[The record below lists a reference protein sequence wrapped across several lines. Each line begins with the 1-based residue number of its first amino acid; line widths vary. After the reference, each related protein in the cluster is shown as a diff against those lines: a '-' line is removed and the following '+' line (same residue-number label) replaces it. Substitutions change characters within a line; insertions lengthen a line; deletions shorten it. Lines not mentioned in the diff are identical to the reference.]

1 MHDIKFIRENPQ
13 EFDRIMQRRG
23 IGNPSVQLLKI
34 DEKRRKLQKDLQAL
48 QAQRNELSKQI
59 GKLKSSGGNAEELIA
74 KVASMKRIIPELES
88 EEQGIADQINAIL
101 LSMPNLLDNA
111 VPDGTSEDDNVL
123 LRQVG
128 DLPKFE
134 FTPRDHVAL
143 GVLTNSLDFEVA
155 AEISGARFVVLS
167 GQIAKLERAL
177 ASFML
182 DIHTLE
188 FGYTEYLP
196 PALVNSKTM
205 TGTGQLPKFEGDLFK
220 TTDGRWLIPTA
231 EVPLTNMV
239 ANQILDADRLPL
251 RMTAYTP
258 CFRSEAGSA
267 GRDTR
272 GMIRQHQFSKV
283 ELVSVTSPNDSS
295 LELDRMTSI
304 AETVLKRLKL
314 AYRVVKLCSGDT
326 GFSSRQTNDI
336 EVWLPGQ
343 AEGEGRFR
351 EISSCS
357 TCGSFQARRMN
368 SRFRKAGQKET
379 EFVHTLN
386 GSALAIGRCIVAIME
401 NGQKKDGSILLPEA
415 LHNYMGTDK
424 IDVTI

>member
-1 MHDIKFIRENPQ
+1 MHDIKFIRDNPK

-59 GKLKSSGGNAEELIA
+59 GKLKSSGGNADELIA
-74 KVASMKRIIPELES
+74 EVASMKRIIPELES

-143 GVLTNSLDFEVA
+143 GVLTNGLDFETA
-155 AEISGARFVVLS
+155 AEISGARFVILS

-196 PALVNSKTM
+196 PALVNSNTM
-205 TGTGQLPKFEGDLFK
+205 TGTGQLPKFEDDLFK

-239 ANQILDADRLPL
+239 ANQILDADRLPI

-283 ELVSVTSPNDSS
+283 ELVSVTGPNESS

-401 NGQKKDGSILLPEA
+401 NGQQRDGSILLPEA
-415 LHNYMGTDK
+415 LHCYMGTDK
-424 IDVTI
+424 IRLTT

>member
-1 MHDIKFIRENPQ
+1 MHDIKIIRENPA

-23 IGNPSVQLLKI
+23 IETPSFQILEL
-34 DEKRRKLQKDLQAL
+34 DTKRRKLQTELQAL
-48 QAQRNELSKQI
+48 RARRNDSSKQVGI
-59 GKLKSSGGNAEELIA
+59 LKTSGENADELIA
-74 KVASMKRIIPELES
+74 EVASLKQQIPLLER
-88 EEQGIADQINAIL
+88 EEHGLADEINTML
-101 LSMPNLLDNA
+101 FSMPNLLDSS
-111 VPDGTSEDDNVL
+111 VPNGSSEEDNVL

-128 DLPKFE
+128 DIPEFE

-143 GVLTNSLDFEVA
+143 GEVNKGLDFEAA

-182 DIHTLE
+182 DIHTSE

-196 PALVNSKTM
+196 PALVNSRTM
-205 TGTGQLPKFEGDLFK
+205 TGTGQLPKFEDDLFK

-283 ELVSVTSPNDSS
+283 ELVSITDPNESDTE
-295 LELDRMTSI
+295 LERMTSV
-304 AETVLKRLKL
+304 AETVLNRLKL

-343 AEGEGRFR
+343 DEGVGRFR

-357 TCGSFQARRMN
+357 TCGPFQARRMN
-368 SRFRKAGQKET
+368 ARFRRTGKKET

-386 GSALAIGRCIVAIME
+386 GSALAVGRCMVAIME
-401 NGQKKDGSILLPEA
+401 NGQQKDGRINLPEA
-415 LHNYMGTDK
+415 LHSYMGSDQ
-424 IDVTI
+424 IG

>member
-1 MHDIKFIRENPQ
+1 MHDIKFIRENAA

-23 IGNPSVQLLKI
+23 LESPSVQILSL
-34 DEKRRKLQKDLQAL
+34 DEKRRKLQTELQAL
-48 QAQRNELSKQI
+48 QARRNESSKQI
-59 GKLKSSGGNAEELIA
+59 GVLKSSGGTADELIA
-74 KVASMKRIIPELES
+74 EVASIKQKIPELES
-88 EEQGIADQINAIL
+88 EEHKLAGQINASL
-101 LSMPNLLDNA
+101 FSMPNLLDDN
-111 VPDGTSEDDNVL
+111 VPDGASEEDNVL

-128 DLPKFE
+128 DIPKFE

-143 GVLTNSLDFEVA
+143 GEITKGLDFEAA

-167 GQIAKLERAL
+167 GQMAKLERAL

-182 DIHTLE
+182 DIHTSE

-205 TGTGQLPKFEGDLFK
+205 TGTGQLPKFEDDLFK

-239 ANQILDADRLPL
+239 ANQILDVDRLPL

-283 ELVSVTSPNDSS
+283 ELVSITDPNESDA
-295 LELDRMTSI
+295 ELDRMTSV
-304 AETVLKRLKL
+304 AETVLNRLKL

-326 GFSSRQTNDI
+326 GFSARQTNDI

-343 AEGEGRFR
+343 DEGEGRFR

-357 TCGSFQARRMN
+357 TCGPFQARRMN
-368 SRFRKAGQKET
+368 ARFRRAGQKET

-386 GSALAIGRCIVAIME
+386 GSALAVGRCMVAIME
-401 NGQKKDGSILLPEA
+401 NGQQKDGSILLPEA
-415 LHNYMGTDK
+415 LHSYMGTDK
-424 IDVTI
+424 IG

>member
-1 MHDIKFIRENPQ
+1 MHDIKFIRENPK

-74 KVASMKRIIPELES
+74 EVASMKRIIPELES

-101 LSMPNLLDNA
+101 LSMPNLLDNV
-111 VPDGTSEDDNVL
+111 VPDGTSEDDNLL

-143 GVLTNSLDFEVA
+143 GVLTNGLDFETA
-155 AEISGARFVVLS
+155 AEISGARFVILS

-196 PALVNSKTM
+196 PALVNSNTM
-205 TGTGQLPKFEGDLFK
+205 TGTGQLPKFEDDLFK

-239 ANQILDADRLPL
+239 ANQILDADRLPI

-283 ELVSVTSPNDSS
+283 ELVSVTGPNESS

-343 AEGEGRFR
+343 DEGKGRFR

-401 NGQKKDGSILLPEA
+401 NGQQKDGSILLPEV
-415 LHNYMGTDK
+415 LHSYMGTDK
-424 IDVTI
+424 IGLTT

>member
-1 MHDIKFIRENPQ
+1 MHDIKFIRENPK

-59 GKLKSSGGNAEELIA
+59 GKLKSSGGNADELIA
-74 KVASMKRIIPELES
+74 EVASMKRIIPELES

-101 LSMPNLLDNA
+101 LSMPNLLDNI

-143 GVLTNSLDFEVA
+143 GVLTNGLDFESA
-155 AEISGARFVVLS
+155 AEISGARFVILS

-196 PALVNSKTM
+196 PALVNSNTM
-205 TGTGQLPKFEGDLFK
+205 TGTGQLPKFEDDLFK

-239 ANQILDADRLPL
+239 ANQILDADRLPI

-283 ELVSVTSPNDSS
+283 ELVSVTGPNESS

-401 NGQKKDGSILLPEA
+401 NGQQRDGSILLPEA
-415 LHNYMGTDK
+415 LHCYMGTDK
-424 IDVTI
+424 IRLTT

>member
-1 MHDIKFIRENPQ
+1 MHDIKFIRENAA

-23 IGNPSVQLLKI
+23 LESPSVQILNL
-34 DEKRRKLQKDLQAL
+34 DEKRRKLQTELQAL
-48 QAQRNELSKQI
+48 QARRNESSKQI
-59 GKLKSSGGNAEELIA
+59 GVLKSSGGTADELIA
-74 KVASMKRIIPELES
+74 EVASIKQKIPELES
-88 EEQGIADQINAIL
+88 EEHKLAGQINAIL
-101 LSMPNLLDNA
+101 FSMPNLLDDN
-111 VPDGTSEDDNVL
+111 VPDGASEEENVL
-123 LRQVG
+123 LQQVG
-128 DLPKFE
+128 DIPKFE
-134 FTPRDHVAL
+134 FKPRDHVAL
-143 GVLTNSLDFEVA
+143 GEVTKGLDFEAA

-167 GQIAKLERAL
+167 GQMAKLERAL

-182 DIHTLE
+182 DIHTSE

-205 TGTGQLPKFEGDLFK
+205 TGTGQLPKFEDDLFK

-283 ELVSVTSPNDSS
+283 ELVSITDPNESDA
-295 LELDRMTSI
+295 ELDRMTSV
-304 AETVLKRLKL
+304 AETVLNRLKL

-326 GFSSRQTNDI
+326 GFSARQTNDI

-343 AEGEGRFR
+343 DEGEGRFR

-357 TCGSFQARRMN
+357 TCGPFQARRMN
-368 SRFRKAGQKET
+368 ARFRRAGQKET

-386 GSALAIGRCIVAIME
+386 GSALAVGRCMVAIME
-401 NGQKKDGSILLPEA
+401 NGQQKDGSILLPEA
-415 LHNYMGTDK
+415 LHSYMGTDK
-424 IDVTI
+424 IG

>member
-1 MHDIKFIRENPQ
+1 MHDIKFIRENAA

-23 IGNPSVQLLKI
+23 LESPSVQILRL
-34 DEKRRKLQKDLQAL
+34 DEKRRKLQTELQAL
-48 QAQRNELSKQI
+48 QARRNDSSKQI
-59 GKLKSSGGNAEELIA
+59 GVLKSSGGNADELIA
-74 KVASMKRIIPELES
+74 EVASIKQKIPELES
-88 EEQGIADQINAIL
+88 EEHDLAGQINAIL
-101 LSMPNLLDNA
+101 FSMPNLFDDK
-111 VPDGTSEDDNVL
+111 VPDGASEEDNVL

-128 DLPKFE
+128 DIPKFE

-143 GVLTNSLDFEVA
+143 GGVTKGLDFEAA

-167 GQIAKLERAL
+167 GQMAKLERAL

-182 DIHTLE
+182 DIHTSE

-205 TGTGQLPKFEGDLFK
+205 TGTGQLPKFEDDLFK

-239 ANQILDADRLPL
+239 ANQILDADRLPS

-283 ELVSVTSPNDSS
+283 ELVSITDPNKSDA
-295 LELDRMTSI
+295 ELDRMTSV
-304 AETVLKRLKL
+304 AETVLNRLKL

-326 GFSSRQTNDI
+326 GFSARQTNDI

-343 AEGEGRFR
+343 DEGEGRFR

-357 TCGSFQARRMN
+357 TCGPFQARRMN
-368 SRFRKAGQKET
+368 ARFRRAGQKET

-386 GSALAIGRCIVAIME
+386 GSALAVGRCMVAIME
-401 NGQKKDGSILLPEA
+401 NGQQKDGSILLPEA
-415 LHNYMGTDK
+415 LHSYMGTDK
-424 IDVTI
+424 IG

>member
-1 MHDIKFIRENPQ
+1 MHDIKFIRENPK

-59 GKLKSSGGNAEELIA
+59 GKLKSSGGNADELIA
-74 KVASMKRIIPELES
+74 EVASMKRIIPELES

-101 LSMPNLLDNA
+101 LSMPNLLDNI

-143 GVLTNSLDFEVA
+143 GVLTNGLDFESA
-155 AEISGARFVVLS
+155 AEISGARFVILS

-196 PALVNSKTM
+196 PALVNSNTM
-205 TGTGQLPKFEGDLFK
+205 TGTGQLPKFEDDLFK

-239 ANQILDADRLPL
+239 ANQILDADRLPI

-283 ELVSVTSPNDSS
+283 ELVSVTGPNESS

-343 AEGEGRFR
+343 DEGEGRFR

-386 GSALAIGRCIVAIME
+386 GSALAIGRSIVAIME
-401 NGQKKDGSILLPEA
+401 NGQQKDGSILLPEA
-415 LHNYMGTDK
+415 LHSYMGTDK
-424 IDVTI
+424 IGLTT

>member
-1 MHDIKFIRENPQ
+1 MHDIKFIRENPK

-74 KVASMKRIIPELES
+74 EVASMKRIIPELES

-143 GVLTNSLDFEVA
+143 GVLTNGLDFESA
-155 AEISGARFVVLS
+155 AEISGARFVILS

-196 PALVNSKTM
+196 PALVNSNTM
-205 TGTGQLPKFEGDLFK
+205 TGTGQLPKFEDDLFK

-239 ANQILDADRLPL
+239 ANQILDADRLPI

-283 ELVSVTSPNDSS
+283 ELVSVTGPNESS

-343 AEGEGRFR
+343 DEGEGRFR

-401 NGQKKDGSILLPEA
+401 NGQQKDGSILLPKA
-415 LHNYMGTDK
+415 LHSYMGTDK
-424 IDVTI
+424 IGLIT

>member
-1 MHDIKFIRENPQ
+1 MHDIKFIRENAT
-13 EFDRIMQRRG
+13 EFDRIMQRKG
-23 IGNPSVQLLKI
+23 LESPSVQILGL
-34 DEKRRKLQKDLQAL
+34 DEKRRKLQTELQAL
-48 QAQRNELSKQI
+48 QARRNESSKQI
-59 GKLKSSGGNAEELIA
+59 GVLKSSGGDADELIA
-74 KVASMKRIIPELES
+74 EVAFIKKKIPELES
-88 EEQGIADQINAIL
+88 EEHKLAGQINAL
-101 LSMPNLLDNA
+101 LFSMPNLLDDN
-111 VPDGTSEDDNVL
+111 VPDGASEEDNVL

-128 DLPKFE
+128 DIPKFE
-134 FTPRDHVAL
+134 FKPRDHVAL
-143 GVLTNSLDFEVA
+143 GEVTKGLDFEAA

-167 GQIAKLERAL
+167 GQMAKLERAL

-182 DIHTLE
+182 DIHTSE

-205 TGTGQLPKFEGDLFK
+205 TGTGQLPKFEDDLFK

-239 ANQILDADRLPL
+239 ANQILDVDRLPL

-283 ELVSVTSPNDSS
+283 ELVSITDPNESDA
-295 LELDRMTSI
+295 ELDRMTSV
-304 AETVLKRLKL
+304 AETVLNRLKL

-326 GFSSRQTNDI
+326 GFSARQTNDI

-343 AEGEGRFR
+343 DEGEGRFR

-357 TCGSFQARRMN
+357 TCGPFQARRMN
-368 SRFRKAGQKET
+368 ARFRRAGQKET

-386 GSALAIGRCIVAIME
+386 GSALAVGRCMVAIME
-401 NGQKKDGSILLPEA
+401 NGQQKDGSILLPEA
-415 LHNYMGTDK
+415 LHSYMGTDK
-424 IDVTI
+424 IE

>member
-1 MHDIKFIRENPQ
+1 MHDIKFIRENAA

-23 IGNPSVQLLKI
+23 LESPSVQILSL
-34 DEKRRKLQKDLQAL
+34 DEKRRKLQTELQAL
-48 QAQRNELSKQI
+48 QARRNESSKQI
-59 GKLKSSGGNAEELIA
+59 GVLKSSGGTADELIA
-74 KVASMKRIIPELES
+74 EVASIKQKIPELES
-88 EEQGIADQINAIL
+88 EEHKLAGQINAIL
-101 LSMPNLLDNA
+101 FSMPNLLDDN
-111 VPDGTSEDDNVL
+111 VPDGASEEENVL
-123 LRQVG
+123 LQQVG
-128 DLPKFE
+128 DIPKFE
-134 FTPRDHVAL
+134 FKPRDHVAL
-143 GVLTNSLDFEVA
+143 GEVTKGLDFEAA

-167 GQIAKLERAL
+167 GQMAKLERAL

-182 DIHTLE
+182 DIHTSE

-205 TGTGQLPKFEGDLFK
+205 TGTGQLPKFEDDLFK

-239 ANQILDADRLPL
+239 ANQILDVDRLPL

-283 ELVSVTSPNDSS
+283 ELVSITDPNESDA
-295 LELDRMTSI
+295 ELDRMTSV
-304 AETVLKRLKL
+304 AEMVLNRLKL

-326 GFSSRQTNDI
+326 GFSARQTNDI

-343 AEGEGRFR
+343 DEGEGRFR

-357 TCGSFQARRMN
+357 TCGPFQARRMN
-368 SRFRKAGQKET
+368 ARFRRAGQKET

-386 GSALAIGRCIVAIME
+386 GSALAVGRCMVAIME
-401 NGQKKDGSILLPEA
+401 NGQQKDGSILLPEA
-415 LHNYMGTDK
+415 LHSYMGTDK
-424 IDVTI
+424 IG

>member
-1 MHDIKFIRENPQ
+1 
-13 EFDRIMQRRG
+13 
-23 IGNPSVQLLKI
+23 
-34 DEKRRKLQKDLQAL
+34 
-48 QAQRNELSKQI
+48 
-59 GKLKSSGGNAEELIA
+59 
-74 KVASMKRIIPELES
+74 
-88 EEQGIADQINAIL
+88 
-101 LSMPNLLDNA
+101 
-111 VPDGTSEDDNVL
+111 
-123 LRQVG
+123 
-128 DLPKFE
+128 
-134 FTPRDHVAL
+134 
-143 GVLTNSLDFEVA
+143 
-155 AEISGARFVVLS
+155 
-167 GQIAKLERAL
+167 
-177 ASFML
+177 ML
-182 DIHTLE
+182 DIHTSE

-205 TGTGQLPKFEGDLFK
+205 TGTGQLPKFEDDLFK

-283 ELVSVTSPNDSS
+283 ELVSITDPNESDA
-295 LELDRMTSI
+295 ELDRMTSV
-304 AETVLKRLKL
+304 AETVLNRLKL

-326 GFSSRQTNDI
+326 GFSARQTNDI

-343 AEGEGRFR
+343 DEGEGRFR

-357 TCGSFQARRMN
+357 TCGPFQARRMN
-368 SRFRKAGQKET
+368 ARFRRAGQKET

-386 GSALAIGRCIVAIME
+386 GSALAVGRCMVAIME
-401 NGQKKDGSILLPEA
+401 NGQQKDGSILLPEA
-415 LHNYMGTDK
+415 LHSYMGTDK
-424 IDVTI
+424 IG

>member
-1 MHDIKFIRENPQ
+1 MHDIKFIRENAA

-23 IGNPSVQLLKI
+23 LESPSVQILSL
-34 DEKRRKLQKDLQAL
+34 DEKRRKLQTELQAL
-48 QAQRNELSKQI
+48 QARRNESSKQI
-59 GKLKSSGGNAEELIA
+59 GVLKSSGGTADELIA
-74 KVASMKRIIPELES
+74 EVASIKQKIPELES
-88 EEQGIADQINAIL
+88 EEHKLAGQINAIL
-101 LSMPNLLDNA
+101 FSMPNLLDDN
-111 VPDGTSEDDNVL
+111 VPDGASEEENVL
-123 LRQVG
+123 LQQVG
-128 DLPKFE
+128 DIPKFE
-134 FTPRDHVAL
+134 FKPRDHVAL
-143 GVLTNSLDFEVA
+143 GEVTKGLDFEAA

-167 GQIAKLERAL
+167 GQMAKLERAL

-182 DIHTLE
+182 DIHTSE

-205 TGTGQLPKFEGDLFK
+205 TGTGQLPKFEDDLFK

-283 ELVSVTSPNDSS
+283 ELVSITDPNESDA
-295 LELDRMTSI
+295 ELDRMTSV
-304 AETVLKRLKL
+304 AETVLNRLKL

-326 GFSSRQTNDI
+326 GFSARQTNDI

-343 AEGEGRFR
+343 DEGEGRFR

-357 TCGSFQARRMN
+357 TCGPVQARRMN
-368 SRFRKAGQKET
+368 ARFRRAGQKET

-386 GSALAIGRCIVAIME
+386 GSALAVGRCMVAIME
-401 NGQKKDGSILLPEA
+401 NGQQKDGSILLPEA
-415 LHNYMGTDK
+415 LHSYMGTDK
-424 IDVTI
+424 IG

>member
-1 MHDIKFIRENPQ
+1 MHDIKFIRENPK

-74 KVASMKRIIPELES
+74 AVASMKRIIPELES

-143 GVLTNSLDFEVA
+143 GVLTNGLDFESA
-155 AEISGARFVVLS
+155 AEISGARFVILS

-196 PALVNSKTM
+196 PALVNSNTM
-205 TGTGQLPKFEGDLFK
+205 TGTGQLPKFEDDLFK

-239 ANQILDADRLPL
+239 ANQILDADRLPI

-283 ELVSVTSPNDSS
+283 ELVSVTGPNESS

-343 AEGEGRFR
+343 DEGEGRFR

-386 GSALAIGRCIVAIME
+386 GSALAIGRCVVAIME
-401 NGQKKDGSILLPEA
+401 NGQQKDGSILLPEV
-415 LHNYMGTDK
+415 LHSYMGTDK
-424 IDVTI
+424 IGLTT

>member
-1 MHDIKFIRENPQ
+1 MHDIKFIRENAAG
-13 EFDRIMQRRG
+13 FDRIMQRRG
-23 IGNPSVQLLKI
+23 VESPSVQILSL
-34 DEKRRKLQKDLQAL
+34 DEKRRKLQTELQAL
-48 QAQRNELSKQI
+48 QARRNESSKQI
-59 GKLKSSGGNAEELIA
+59 GVLKSSGGTADELIA
-74 KVASMKRIIPELES
+74 EVASIKQKIPELES
-88 EEQGIADQINAIL
+88 EEHKLAGQINAIL
-101 LSMPNLLDNA
+101 FSMPNLLDDN
-111 VPDGTSEDDNVL
+111 VPDGASEEENVL
-123 LRQVG
+123 LQQVG
-128 DLPKFE
+128 DIPKFE
-134 FTPRDHVAL
+134 FKPRDHVAL
-143 GVLTNSLDFEVA
+143 GEVTKGLDFEVA
-155 AEISGARFVVLS
+155 AQISGARFVVLS
-167 GQIAKLERAL
+167 GQMAKLERAL

-182 DIHTLE
+182 DIHTSE

-205 TGTGQLPKFEGDLFK
+205 TGTGQLPKFEDDLFK

-283 ELVSVTSPNDSS
+283 ELVSITDPNESDA
-295 LELDRMTSI
+295 ELDRMTSV
-304 AETVLKRLKL
+304 AETVLNRLKL

-326 GFSSRQTNDI
+326 GFSARQTNDI

-343 AEGEGRFR
+343 DEGEGRFR

-357 TCGSFQARRMN
+357 TCGPFQARRMN
-368 SRFRKAGQKET
+368 ARFRRAGQKET

-386 GSALAIGRCIVAIME
+386 GSALAVGRCMVAIME
-401 NGQKKDGSILLPEA
+401 NGQQKDGSILLPEA
-415 LHNYMGTDK
+415 LHSYMGTDK
-424 IDVTI
+424 IG

>member
-1 MHDIKFIRENPQ
+1 MHDIKFIRDNPK

-59 GKLKSSGGNAEELIA
+59 GKLKSSGGNADELIA
-74 KVASMKRIIPELES
+74 EVASMKRIIPELES

-143 GVLTNSLDFEVA
+143 GALTNGLDFELA
-155 AEISGARFVVLS
+155 AEISGARFVILS

-196 PALVNSKTM
+196 PALVNSNTM
-205 TGTGQLPKFEGDLFK
+205 TGTGQLPKFEDDLFK

-239 ANQILDADRLPL
+239 ANQILDADRLPI

-283 ELVSVTSPNDSS
+283 ELVSVTGPNESS

-343 AEGEGRFR
+343 DEGEGRFR

-401 NGQKKDGSILLPEA
+401 NGQQKDGSILLPEV
-415 LHNYMGTDK
+415 LHSYMGTDK
-424 IDVTI
+424 IGLTT

>member
-1 MHDIKFIRENPQ
+1 MHDIKFIRENAA

-23 IGNPSVQLLKI
+23 LESPSVQILSL
-34 DEKRRKLQKDLQAL
+34 DEKRRKLQTELQAL
-48 QAQRNELSKQI
+48 QARRNESSKQI
-59 GKLKSSGGNAEELIA
+59 GVLKSSGGTADELIA
-74 KVASMKRIIPELES
+74 EVAYIKQKIPELES
-88 EEQGIADQINAIL
+88 EEHKLAGQINAIL
-101 LSMPNLLDNA
+101 FSMPNLLDDN
-111 VPDGTSEDDNVL
+111 VPDGASEEENVL
-123 LRQVG
+123 LQQVG
-128 DLPKFE
+128 DIPKFE
-134 FTPRDHVAL
+134 FKPRDHVAL
-143 GVLTNSLDFEVA
+143 GEVTKGLDFEAA

-167 GQIAKLERAL
+167 GQMAKLERAL

-182 DIHTLE
+182 DIHTSE

-205 TGTGQLPKFEGDLFK
+205 TGTGQLPKFEDDLFK

-283 ELVSVTSPNDSS
+283 ELVSITDPNESDA
-295 LELDRMTSI
+295 ELDRMTSV
-304 AETVLKRLKL
+304 AETVLNRLKL

-326 GFSSRQTNDI
+326 GFSARQTNDI

-343 AEGEGRFR
+343 DEGEGRFR

-357 TCGSFQARRMN
+357 TCGPFQARRMN
-368 SRFRKAGQKET
+368 ARFRRAGQKET

-386 GSALAIGRCIVAIME
+386 GSALAVGRCMVAIME
-401 NGQKKDGSILLPEA
+401 NGQQKDGSILLPEA
-415 LHNYMGTDK
+415 LHSYMGTDK
-424 IDVTI
+424 IG

>member
-1 MHDIKFIRENPQ
+1 MHDIKFIRENAA

-23 IGNPSVQLLKI
+23 LESPSVQILSL
-34 DEKRRKLQKDLQAL
+34 DEKRRKLQTELQAL
-48 QAQRNELSKQI
+48 QARRNESSKQI
-59 GKLKSSGGNAEELIA
+59 GVLKSSGRTADELIA
-74 KVASMKRIIPELES
+74 EVASIKQKIPELES
-88 EEQGIADQINAIL
+88 EEHKLAGQINAIL
-101 LSMPNLLDNA
+101 FSMPNLLDDN
-111 VPDGTSEDDNVL
+111 VPDGASEEENVL
-123 LRQVG
+123 LQQVG
-128 DLPKFE
+128 DIPKFE
-134 FTPRDHVAL
+134 FKPRDHVAL
-143 GVLTNSLDFEVA
+143 GEVTKGLDFEAA

-167 GQIAKLERAL
+167 GQMAKLERAL

-182 DIHTLE
+182 DIHTSE

-205 TGTGQLPKFEGDLFK
+205 TGTGQLPKFEDDLFK

-283 ELVSVTSPNDSS
+283 ELVSITDPNESDA
-295 LELDRMTSI
+295 ELDRMTSV
-304 AETVLKRLKL
+304 AETVLNRLKL

-326 GFSSRQTNDI
+326 GFSARQTNDI

-343 AEGEGRFR
+343 DEGEGRFR

-357 TCGSFQARRMN
+357 TCGPFQARRMN
-368 SRFRKAGQKET
+368 ARFRRAGQKET

-386 GSALAIGRCIVAIME
+386 GSALAVGRCMVAIME
-401 NGQKKDGSILLPEA
+401 NGQQKDGSILLPEA
-415 LHNYMGTDK
+415 LHSYMGTDK
-424 IDVTI
+424 IG

>member
-1 MHDIKFIRENPQ
+1 MHDIKFIRENPK

-74 KVASMKRIIPELES
+74 EVASMKRIIPELES
-88 EEQGIADQINAIL
+88 EEQGIADQINDIL
-101 LSMPNLLDNA
+101 LSMPNLLDNI

-143 GVLTNSLDFEVA
+143 GVLTNGLDFESA
-155 AEISGARFVVLS
+155 AEISGARFVILS

-196 PALVNSKTM
+196 PALVNSNTM
-205 TGTGQLPKFEGDLFK
+205 TGTGQLPKFEDDLFK

-239 ANQILDADRLPL
+239 ANQILDADRLPI

-283 ELVSVTSPNDSS
+283 ELVSVTGPNESS

-343 AEGEGRFR
+343 DEGEGRFR

-386 GSALAIGRCIVAIME
+386 GSALAIGRCVVAIME
-401 NGQKKDGSILLPEA
+401 NGQQKDGSILLPEV
-415 LHNYMGTDK
+415 LHSYMGTDK
-424 IDVTI
+424 IGLTT

>member
-1 MHDIKFIRENPQ
+1 MHDIKFIRENAA

-23 IGNPSVQLLKI
+23 LESPSVQILSL
-34 DEKRRKLQKDLQAL
+34 DEKRRKLQTELQAL
-48 QAQRNELSKQI
+48 QARRNESSKQI
-59 GKLKSSGGNAEELIA
+59 GVLKSSGGTADELIA
-74 KVASMKRIIPELES
+74 EVASIKQKIPELES
-88 EEQGIADQINAIL
+88 EEHKLAGQINAIL
-101 LSMPNLLDNA
+101 FSMPNLLDDN
-111 VPDGTSEDDNVL
+111 VPDGASEEENVL
-123 LRQVG
+123 LQQVG
-128 DLPKFE
+128 DIPKFE
-134 FTPRDHVAL
+134 FKPRDHVAL
-143 GVLTNSLDFEVA
+143 GEVTKGLDFEAA

-167 GQIAKLERAL
+167 GQMAKLERAL

-182 DIHTLE
+182 DIHTSE

-205 TGTGQLPKFEGDLFK
+205 TGTGQLPKFEDDLFK

-283 ELVSVTSPNDSS
+283 ELVSITEPNESDA
-295 LELDRMTSI
+295 ELDRMTSV
-304 AETVLKRLKL
+304 AETVLNRLKL

-326 GFSSRQTNDI
+326 GFSARQTNDI

-343 AEGEGRFR
+343 DEGEGRFR

-357 TCGSFQARRMN
+357 TCGPFQARRMN
-368 SRFRKAGQKET
+368 ARFRRAGQKET

-386 GSALAIGRCIVAIME
+386 GSALAVGRCMVAIME
-401 NGQKKDGSILLPEA
+401 NGQQKDGSILLPEA
-415 LHNYMGTDK
+415 LHSYMGTDK
-424 IDVTI
+424 IG

>member
-1 MHDIKFIRENPQ
+1 MHDIKFIRENAA

-23 IGNPSVQLLKI
+23 LESPSVQILSL
-34 DEKRRKLQKDLQAL
+34 DEKRRKLQTELQAL
-48 QAQRNELSKQI
+48 QARRNESSKQI
-59 GKLKSSGGNAEELIA
+59 GVLKSSGGDADELIA
-74 KVASMKRIIPELES
+74 EVASIKQKIPELES
-88 EEQGIADQINAIL
+88 EEHKLAGQINAIL
-101 LSMPNLLDNA
+101 FSMPNLLDDN
-111 VPDGTSEDDNVL
+111 VPDGASEEENVL
-123 LRQVG
+123 LQQVG
-128 DLPKFE
+128 DIPKFE
-134 FTPRDHVAL
+134 FKPRDHVAL
-143 GVLTNSLDFEVA
+143 GEVTKGLDFEAA

-167 GQIAKLERAL
+167 GQMAKLERAL

-182 DIHTLE
+182 DIHTSE

-205 TGTGQLPKFEGDLFK
+205 TGTGQLPKFEDDLFK

-239 ANQILDADRLPL
+239 ANKILDADRLPL

-283 ELVSVTSPNDSS
+283 ELVSITDPNESDA
-295 LELDRMTSI
+295 ELDRMTSV
-304 AETVLKRLKL
+304 AETVLNRLKL

-326 GFSSRQTNDI
+326 GFSARQTNDI

-343 AEGEGRFR
+343 DEGEGRFR

-357 TCGSFQARRMN
+357 TCGPFQARRMN
-368 SRFRKAGQKET
+368 ARFRRAGQKET

-386 GSALAIGRCIVAIME
+386 GSALAVGRCMVAIME
-401 NGQKKDGSILLPEA
+401 NGQQKDGSILLPEA
-415 LHNYMGTDK
+415 LHSYMGTDK
-424 IDVTI
+424 IG

>member
-1 MHDIKFIRENPQ
+1 MHDIKFIRENAA

-23 IGNPSVQLLKI
+23 LESPSVQILSL
-34 DEKRRKLQKDLQAL
+34 DEKRRKLQTELQAL
-48 QAQRNELSKQI
+48 QARRNESSKQI
-59 GKLKSSGGNAEELIA
+59 GVLKSSGGTADELIA
-74 KVASMKRIIPELES
+74 EVASIKQKIPELES
-88 EEQGIADQINAIL
+88 EEHKLAGQINAIL
-101 LSMPNLLDNA
+101 FSMPNLLDDN
-111 VPDGTSEDDNVL
+111 VPDGASEEENVL
-123 LRQVG
+123 LQQVG
-128 DLPKFE
+128 DIPKFE
-134 FTPRDHVAL
+134 FKPRDHVAL
-143 GVLTNSLDFEVA
+143 GEVTKGLDFEA
-155 AEISGARFVVLS
+155 AAKISGARFVVLS
-167 GQIAKLERAL
+167 GQMAKLERAL

-182 DIHTLE
+182 DIHTSE
-188 FGYTEYLP
+188 FGYEEYLP

-205 TGTGQLPKFEGDLFK
+205 TGTGQLPKFEDDLFK

-283 ELVSVTSPNDSS
+283 ELVSITDPNESDA
-295 LELDRMTSI
+295 ELDRMTSV
-304 AETVLKRLKL
+304 AETVLNRLKL

-326 GFSSRQTNDI
+326 GFSARQTNDI

-343 AEGEGRFR
+343 DEGKGRFR

-357 TCGSFQARRMN
+357 TCGPFQARRMN
-368 SRFRKAGQKET
+368 ARFRRAGQKET

-386 GSALAIGRCIVAIME
+386 GSALAVGRCMVAIME
-401 NGQKKDGSILLPEA
+401 NGQQKDGSILLPEA
-415 LHNYMGTDK
+415 LHSYMGTDK
-424 IDVTI
+424 IG

>member
-1 MHDIKFIRENPQ
+1 MHDIKFIRENAA

-23 IGNPSVQLLKI
+23 LESPSVQILSL
-34 DEKRRKLQKDLQAL
+34 DEKRRKLQTELQAL
-48 QAQRNELSKQI
+48 QARRNESSKQI
-59 GKLKSSGGNAEELIA
+59 GVLKSSGGTADELIA
-74 KVASMKRIIPELES
+74 EVASIKQKIPELES
-88 EEQGIADQINAIL
+88 EEHKLAGQINAIL
-101 LSMPNLLDNA
+101 FSMPNLLDDN
-111 VPDGTSEDDNVL
+111 VPDGASEEENVL
-123 LRQVG
+123 LQQVG
-128 DLPKFE
+128 DIPKFE
-134 FTPRDHVAL
+134 FKPRDHVAL
-143 GVLTNSLDFEVA
+143 GEVTKGLDFEAA

-167 GQIAKLERAL
+167 GQMAKLERAL

-182 DIHTLE
+182 DIHTSE

-205 TGTGQLPKFEGDLFK
+205 TGTGQLPKFEDDLFK

-239 ANQILDADRLPL
+239 ANQILDVDKLPL

-283 ELVSVTSPNDSS
+283 ELVSITDPNESDA
-295 LELDRMTSI
+295 ELDRMTSV
-304 AETVLKRLKL
+304 AEMVLNRLKL

-326 GFSSRQTNDI
+326 GFSARQTNDI

-343 AEGEGRFR
+343 DEGEGRFR

-357 TCGSFQARRMN
+357 TCGPFQARRMN
-368 SRFRKAGQKET
+368 ARFRRAGQKET

-386 GSALAIGRCIVAIME
+386 GSALAVGRCMVAIME
-401 NGQKKDGSILLPEA
+401 NGQQKDGSILLPEA
-415 LHNYMGTDK
+415 LHSYMGTDK
-424 IDVTI
+424 IG

>member
-1 MHDIKFIRENPQ
+1 MHDIKFIRENAA

-23 IGNPSVQLLKI
+23 LESPSVQILSL
-34 DEKRRKLQKDLQAL
+34 DEKRRKLQTELQAL
-48 QAQRNELSKQI
+48 QARRNESSKQI
-59 GKLKSSGGNAEELIA
+59 GVLKSSGGTADELIA
-74 KVASMKRIIPELES
+74 EVASIKQKIPELEI
-88 EEQGIADQINAIL
+88 EEHKLAGQINAIL
-101 LSMPNLLDNA
+101 FSMPNLLDDN
-111 VPDGTSEDDNVL
+111 VPDGASEEENVL
-123 LRQVG
+123 LQQVG
-128 DLPKFE
+128 DIPKFE
-134 FTPRDHVAL
+134 FKPRDHVAL
-143 GVLTNSLDFEVA
+143 GEVTKGLDFEAA

-167 GQIAKLERAL
+167 GQMAKLERAL

-182 DIHTLE
+182 DIHTSE

-205 TGTGQLPKFEGDLFK
+205 TGTGQLPKFEDDLFK

-251 RMTAYTP
+251 RMTAYTQ

-283 ELVSVTSPNDSS
+283 ELVSITDPNESDA
-295 LELDRMTSI
+295 ELDRMTSV
-304 AETVLKRLKL
+304 AETVLNRLKL

-326 GFSSRQTNDI
+326 GFSARQTNDI

-343 AEGEGRFR
+343 DEGEGRFR

-357 TCGSFQARRMN
+357 TCGPFQARRMN
-368 SRFRKAGQKET
+368 ARFRRAGQKET

-386 GSALAIGRCIVAIME
+386 GSALAVGRCMVAIME
-401 NGQKKDGSILLPEA
+401 NGQQKDGSILIPEA
-415 LHNYMGTDK
+415 LHSYMGTDK
-424 IDVTI
+424 IG

>member
-1 MHDIKFIRENPQ
+1 MHDIKFIRENAT
-13 EFDRIMQRRG
+13 EFDRIMQRKG
-23 IGNPSVQLLKI
+23 LESPSVQILGL
-34 DEKRRKLQKDLQAL
+34 DEKRRKLQTELQAL
-48 QAQRNELSKQI
+48 QARRNESSKQI
-59 GKLKSSGGNAEELIA
+59 GVLKSSGGDADELIA
-74 KVASMKRIIPELES
+74 EVAFIKKKIPELES
-88 EEQGIADQINAIL
+88 EEHKLAGQINAL
-101 LSMPNLLDNA
+101 LFSMPNLLDDN
-111 VPDGTSEDDNVL
+111 VPDGASEEDNVL

-128 DLPKFE
+128 DIPKFE
-134 FTPRDHVAL
+134 FKPRDHVAL
-143 GVLTNSLDFEVA
+143 GEVTKGLDFEAA

-167 GQIAKLERAL
+167 GQMAKLERAL

-182 DIHTLE
+182 DIHTSE

-205 TGTGQLPKFEGDLFK
+205 TGTGQLPKFEDDLFK

-283 ELVSVTSPNDSS
+283 ELVSITDPNESDA
-295 LELDRMTSI
+295 ELDRMTSV
-304 AETVLKRLKL
+304 AETVLNRLKL

-326 GFSSRQTNDI
+326 GFSARQTNDI

-343 AEGEGRFR
+343 DEGEGRFR

-357 TCGSFQARRMN
+357 TCGPFQARRMN
-368 SRFRKAGQKET
+368 ARFRRAGQKET

-386 GSALAIGRCIVAIME
+386 GSALAVGRCMVAIME
-401 NGQKKDGSILLPEA
+401 NGQQKDGSILLPEA
-415 LHNYMGTDK
+415 LHSYMGTDK
-424 IDVTI
+424 IE

>member
-1 MHDIKFIRENPQ
+1 MHDIKFIRENAA

-23 IGNPSVQLLKI
+23 LESPSVQILSL
-34 DEKRRKLQKDLQAL
+34 DEKRRKLQTELQAL
-48 QAQRNELSKQI
+48 QARRNESSKQI
-59 GKLKSSGGNAEELIA
+59 GVLKSSGGTADELIA
-74 KVASMKRIIPELES
+74 EVASIKQKIPELES
-88 EEQGIADQINAIL
+88 EEHKLAGQINAIL
-101 LSMPNLLDNA
+101 FSMPNLLDDN
-111 VPDGTSEDDNVL
+111 VPDGASEEENVL
-123 LRQVG
+123 LQQVG
-128 DLPKFE
+128 DIPKFE
-134 FTPRDHVAL
+134 FKPRDHVAL
-143 GVLTNSLDFEVA
+143 GEVTKGLDFEAA

-167 GQIAKLERAL
+167 GQMAKLERAL

-182 DIHTLE
+182 DIHTSE

-205 TGTGQLPKFEGDLFK
+205 TGTGQLPKFEDDLFK

-283 ELVSVTSPNDSS
+283 ELVSITDPNESDA
-295 LELDRMTSI
+295 ELDRMTSV
-304 AETVLKRLKL
+304 AETVLNRLKL

-326 GFSSRQTNDI
+326 GFSARQTNDI

-343 AEGEGRFR
+343 DEGGGRFR

-357 TCGSFQARRMN
+357 TCGPFQARRMN
-368 SRFRKAGQKET
+368 ARFRRAGQKET

-386 GSALAIGRCIVAIME
+386 GSALAVGRCMVAIME
-401 NGQKKDGSILLPEA
+401 NGQQKDGSILLPEA
-415 LHNYMGTDK
+415 LHSYMGTDK
-424 IDVTI
+424 IG

>member
-1 MHDIKFIRENPQ
+1 MHDIKFIRENAA

-23 IGNPSVQLLKI
+23 LESPSVQILSL
-34 DEKRRKLQKDLQAL
+34 DEKRRKLQTELQAL
-48 QAQRNELSKQI
+48 QARRNESSKQI
-59 GKLKSSGGNAEELIA
+59 GVLKSSGGTADELIA
-74 KVASMKRIIPELES
+74 EVASIKQKIPELES
-88 EEQGIADQINAIL
+88 EEHKLAGQINAIL
-101 LSMPNLLDNA
+101 FSMPNLLDDN
-111 VPDGTSEDDNVL
+111 VPDGASEEENVL
-123 LRQVG
+123 LQQVG
-128 DLPKFE
+128 DIPKFE
-134 FTPRDHVAL
+134 FKPRDHVAL
-143 GVLTNSLDFEVA
+143 GEVTKGLDFEAA

-167 GQIAKLERAL
+167 GQMAKLERAL

-182 DIHTLE
+182 DIHTSE

-205 TGTGQLPKFEGDLFK
+205 TGTGQLPKFEDDLFK

-239 ANQILDADRLPL
+239 ANQILDEDRLPL

-283 ELVSVTSPNDSS
+283 ELVSITDPNESDA
-295 LELDRMTSI
+295 ELDRMTSV
-304 AETVLKRLKL
+304 AETVLNRLKL

-326 GFSSRQTNDI
+326 GFSARQTNDI

-343 AEGEGRFR
+343 DEGEGRFR

-357 TCGSFQARRMN
+357 TCGPFQARRMN
-368 SRFRKAGQKET
+368 ARFRRAGQKET

-386 GSALAIGRCIVAIME
+386 GSALAIGRCVVAIME
-401 NGQKKDGSILLPEA
+401 NGQQKDGSILLPEV
-415 LHNYMGTDK
+415 LHSYMGTDK
-424 IDVTI
+424 IGLTT

>member
-1 MHDIKFIRENPQ
+1 MHDIKFIRENAA

-23 IGNPSVQLLKI
+23 LEFPSVQILRL
-34 DEKRRKLQKDLQAL
+34 DEKRRKLQTELQAL
-48 QAQRNELSKQI
+48 QARRNESSKQI
-59 GKLKSSGGNAEELIA
+59 GVLKSSGGNTDELIA
-74 KVASMKRIIPELES
+74 EVASIKQKIPELES
-88 EEQGIADQINAIL
+88 EEHGLSGQINAIL
-101 LSMPNLLDNA
+101 LSMPNLLDNN
-111 VPDGTSEDDNVL
+111 VPDGASEEDNVL

-128 DLPKFE
+128 NIPEFE
-134 FTPRDHVAL
+134 FAPRDHVAL
-143 GVLTNSLDFEVA
+143 GEVTKGLDFEAA

-167 GQIAKLERAL
+167 GQMAKLERAL

-182 DIHTLE
+182 DIHTSE

-205 TGTGQLPKFEGDLFK
+205 AGTGQLPKFEDDLFK

-239 ANQILDADRLPL
+239 ANQILDVDRLPL

-283 ELVSVTSPNDSS
+283 ELVSITDPNESDA
-295 LELDRMTSI
+295 ELDRMTSV
-304 AETVLKRLKL
+304 AETVLNRLKL

-326 GFSSRQTNDI
+326 GFSARQTNDI

-343 AEGEGRFR
+343 DEGEGRFR

-357 TCGSFQARRMN
+357 TCGPFQARRMN
-368 SRFRKAGQKET
+368 ARFRRAGQKET

-386 GSALAIGRCIVAIME
+386 GSALAVGRCMVAIME
-401 NGQKKDGSILLPEA
+401 NGQQKDGSILLPEA
-415 LHNYMGTDK
+415 LHSYMGTDK
-424 IDVTI
+424 IG

>member
-1 MHDIKFIRENPQ
+1 MHDIKFIRENAA

-23 IGNPSVQLLKI
+23 LESPSVQILSL
-34 DEKRRKLQKDLQAL
+34 DEKRRKLQTELQAL
-48 QAQRNELSKQI
+48 QARRNESSKQI
-59 GKLKSSGGNAEELIA
+59 GVLKSSGGTADELIA
-74 KVASMKRIIPELES
+74 EVAYIKQKIPELES
-88 EEQGIADQINAIL
+88 EEHKLAGQINAIL
-101 LSMPNLLDNA
+101 FSMPNLLDDN
-111 VPDGTSEDDNVL
+111 VPDGASEEENVL
-123 LRQVG
+123 LQQVG
-128 DLPKFE
+128 DIPKFE
-134 FTPRDHVAL
+134 FKPRDHVAL
-143 GVLTNSLDFEVA
+143 GEVTKGLDFEAA

-167 GQIAKLERAL
+167 GQMAKLERAL

-182 DIHTLE
+182 DIHTSE

-205 TGTGQLPKFEGDLFK
+205 TGTGQLPKFEDDLFK

-283 ELVSVTSPNDSS
+283 ELVSITDPNESDA
-295 LELDRMTSI
+295 ELYRMTSV
-304 AETVLKRLKL
+304 AETVLNRLKL

-326 GFSSRQTNDI
+326 GFSARQTNDI

-343 AEGEGRFR
+343 DEGEGRFR

-357 TCGSFQARRMN
+357 TCGPFQARRMN
-368 SRFRKAGQKET
+368 ARFRRAGQKET

-386 GSALAIGRCIVAIME
+386 GSALAVGRCMVAIME
-401 NGQKKDGSILLPEA
+401 NGQQKDGSILLPEA
-415 LHNYMGTDK
+415 LHSYMGTDK
-424 IDVTI
+424 IG

>member
-1 MHDIKFIRENPQ
+1 MHDIKFIRENAA

-23 IGNPSVQLLKI
+23 LESPSVQILSL
-34 DEKRRKLQKDLQAL
+34 DEKRRKLQTELQAL
-48 QAQRNELSKQI
+48 QARRNESSKQI
-59 GKLKSSGGNAEELIA
+59 GVLKSSGGTADELSAE
-74 KVASMKRIIPELES
+74 VASIKQKIPELES
-88 EEQGIADQINAIL
+88 EEHKLAGQINAIL
-101 LSMPNLLDNA
+101 FSMPNLLDDN
-111 VPDGTSEDDNVL
+111 VPDGASEEENVL
-123 LRQVG
+123 LQQVG
-128 DLPKFE
+128 DIPKFE
-134 FTPRDHVAL
+134 FKPRDHVAL
-143 GVLTNSLDFEVA
+143 GEVTKGLDFEAA

-167 GQIAKLERAL
+167 GQMAKLERAL

-182 DIHTLE
+182 DIHTSE

-205 TGTGQLPKFEGDLFK
+205 TGTGQLPKFEDDLFK

-283 ELVSVTSPNDSS
+283 ELVSITDPNESDA
-295 LELDRMTSI
+295 ELDRMTSV
-304 AETVLKRLKL
+304 AETVLNRLKL

-326 GFSSRQTNDI
+326 GFSARQTNDI

-343 AEGEGRFR
+343 DEGEGRFR

-357 TCGSFQARRMN
+357 TCGPFQARRMN
-368 SRFRKAGQKET
+368 ARFRRAGQKET

-386 GSALAIGRCIVAIME
+386 GSALAVGRCMVAIME
-401 NGQKKDGSILLPEA
+401 NGQQKDGSILLPEA
-415 LHNYMGTDK
+415 LHSYMGTDK
-424 IDVTI
+424 IG

>member
-1 MHDIKFIRENPQ
+1 MHDIKFIRENPK

-59 GKLKSSGGNAEELIA
+59 GKLKSSGGNADELIA
-74 KVASMKRIIPELES
+74 EVASMKRIIPELES

-101 LSMPNLLDNA
+101 LSMPNLLDNI

-143 GVLTNSLDFEVA
+143 GALTNGLDFELA
-155 AEISGARFVVLS
+155 AEISGARFVILS

-196 PALVNSKTM
+196 PALVNSNTM
-205 TGTGQLPKFEGDLFK
+205 TGTGQLPKFEDDLFK

-239 ANQILDADRLPL
+239 ANQILDADRLPI

-283 ELVSVTSPNDSS
+283 ELVSVTGPNESS

-401 NGQKKDGSILLPEA
+401 NGQQRDGSILLPDA
-415 LHNYMGTDK
+415 LHSYMGTDK
-424 IDVTI
+424 IGLTT

>member
-1 MHDIKFIRENPQ
+1 MHDIKFIRENAA

-23 IGNPSVQLLKI
+23 LESPSVQILSL
-34 DEKRRKLQKDLQAL
+34 DEKRRKLQTELQAL
-48 QAQRNELSKQI
+48 QARRNESSKQI
-59 GKLKSSGGNAEELIA
+59 GVLKSSGGTADELIA
-74 KVASMKRIIPELES
+74 EVASIKQKIPELES
-88 EEQGIADQINAIL
+88 EEHKLAGQINAIL
-101 LSMPNLLDNA
+101 FSMPNLLDDN
-111 VPDGTSEDDNVL
+111 VPDGASEEENVL
-123 LRQVG
+123 LQQVG
-128 DLPKFE
+128 DIPKFE
-134 FTPRDHVAL
+134 FKPRDHVAL
-143 GVLTNSLDFEVA
+143 GEVTKGLDFEAA

-167 GQIAKLERAL
+167 GQMAKLERAL

-182 DIHTLE
+182 DIHTSE

-205 TGTGQLPKFEGDLFK
+205 TGTGQLPKFEDDLFK

-239 ANQILDADRLPL
+239 ANQILDVDKLPL

-283 ELVSVTSPNDSS
+283 ELVSITDPNESDA
-295 LELDRMTSI
+295 ELDRMTSV
-304 AETVLKRLKL
+304 AETVLNRLKL

-326 GFSSRQTNDI
+326 GFSARQTNDI

-343 AEGEGRFR
+343 DEGEGRFR

-357 TCGSFQARRMN
+357 TCGPFQARRMN
-368 SRFRKAGQKET
+368 ARFRRAGQKET

-386 GSALAIGRCIVAIME
+386 GSALAVGRCMVAIME
-401 NGQKKDGSILLPEA
+401 NGQQKDGSILLPEA
-415 LHNYMGTDK
+415 LHSYMGTDK
-424 IDVTI
+424 IG

>member
-1 MHDIKFIRENPQ
+1 MHDIKFIRKNPK

-74 KVASMKRIIPELES
+74 EVAAMKRIIPELES

-101 LSMPNLLDNA
+101 LSMPNLLDNI

-128 DLPKFE
+128 DLPQFE

-143 GVLTNSLDFEVA
+143 GALTNGLDFELA
-155 AEISGARFVVLS
+155 AEISGARFVILS

-196 PALVNSKTM
+196 PALVNSNTM
-205 TGTGQLPKFEGDLFK
+205 TGTGQLPKFEDDLFK

-239 ANQILDADRLPL
+239 ANQILDADRLPI

-283 ELVSVTSPNDSS
+283 ELVSVTGPNESS
-295 LELDRMTSI
+295 SELDRMTSI

-401 NGQKKDGSILLPEA
+401 NGQQRDGSILLPEA
-415 LHNYMGTDK
+415 LHCYMGTDK
-424 IDVTI
+424 IRLTT

>member
-1 MHDIKFIRENPQ
+1 MHDIKFIRENAA

-23 IGNPSVQLLKI
+23 LESPSVQILSL
-34 DEKRRKLQKDLQAL
+34 DEKRRKLQTELQAL
-48 QAQRNELSKQI
+48 QARRNESSKQI
-59 GKLKSSGGNAEELIA
+59 GVLKSSGGTADELIEE
-74 KVASMKRIIPELES
+74 VASIKQKIPELES
-88 EEQGIADQINAIL
+88 EEHKLAGQINAIL
-101 LSMPNLLDNA
+101 FSMPNLLDDN
-111 VPDGTSEDDNVL
+111 VPDGASEEENVL
-123 LRQVG
+123 LQQVG
-128 DLPKFE
+128 DIPKFE
-134 FTPRDHVAL
+134 FKPRDHVAL
-143 GVLTNSLDFEVA
+143 GEVTKGLDFEAA

-167 GQIAKLERAL
+167 GQMAKLERAL

-182 DIHTLE
+182 DIHTSE

-205 TGTGQLPKFEGDLFK
+205 TGTGQLPKFEDDLFK

-283 ELVSVTSPNDSS
+283 ELVSITDPNESDA
-295 LELDRMTSI
+295 ELDRMTSV
-304 AETVLKRLKL
+304 AETVLNRLKL

-326 GFSSRQTNDI
+326 GFSARQTNDI

-343 AEGEGRFR
+343 DEGEGRFR

-357 TCGSFQARRMN
+357 TCGPFQARRMN
-368 SRFRKAGQKET
+368 ARFRRAGQKET

-386 GSALAIGRCIVAIME
+386 GSALAVGRCMVAIME

-415 LHNYMGTDK
+415 LHSYMGTDK
-424 IDVTI
+424 IG

>member
-1 MHDIKFIRENPQ
+1 MHDIKFIRENAA

-23 IGNPSVQLLKI
+23 LESPSVQILSL
-34 DEKRRKLQKDLQAL
+34 DEKRRKLQTELQAL
-48 QAQRNELSKQI
+48 QARRNESSKQI
-59 GKLKSSGGNAEELIA
+59 GVLKSSGGTADELIA
-74 KVASMKRIIPELES
+74 EVASIKQKIPELES
-88 EEQGIADQINAIL
+88 EEHKLAGQINAIL
-101 LSMPNLLDNA
+101 FSMPNLLDDN
-111 VPDGTSEDDNVL
+111 VPDGASEEENVL
-123 LRQVG
+123 LQQVG
-128 DLPKFE
+128 DIPKFE
-134 FTPRDHVAL
+134 FKPRDHVAL
-143 GVLTNSLDFEVA
+143 GEVTKGLDFEAA

-167 GQIAKLERAL
+167 GQMAKLERAL

-182 DIHTLE
+182 DIHTSE

-205 TGTGQLPKFEGDLFK
+205 TGTGQLPKFEDDLFK

-283 ELVSVTSPNDSS
+283 ELVSITDPNESDA
-295 LELDRMTSI
+295 ELDRMTSV
-304 AETVLKRLKL
+304 AETVLNRLKL

-326 GFSSRQTNDI
+326 GFSARQTNDI

-343 AEGEGRFR
+343 DEGEGRFR

-357 TCGSFQARRMN
+357 TCGPFQARRMN
-368 SRFRKAGQKET
+368 ARFRRAGQKET

-386 GSALAIGRCIVAIME
+386 GSALAVGRCMVAIME
-401 NGQKKDGSILLPEA
+401 NGQQKDGSILLPEA
-415 LHNYMGTDK
+415 LHSYMGTDK
-424 IDVTI
+424 IG

>member
-1 MHDIKFIRENPQ
+1 MHDIKFIRENPK

-59 GKLKSSGGNAEELIA
+59 GKLKSSGGNAEVLIA
-74 KVASMKRIIPELES
+74 EVASMKRIIPELES

-143 GVLTNSLDFEVA
+143 GVLTNGLDFESA
-155 AEISGARFVVLS
+155 AEISGARFVILS

-196 PALVNSKTM
+196 PALVNSNTM
-205 TGTGQLPKFEGDLFK
+205 TGTGQLPKFEDDLFK

-239 ANQILDADRLPL
+239 ANQILDADRLPI

-283 ELVSVTSPNDSS
+283 ELVSVTGPNESS

-343 AEGEGRFR
+343 DEGEGRFR

-401 NGQKKDGSILLPEA
+401 NGQQKDGSILLPEV
-415 LHNYMGTDK
+415 LHSYMGTDK
-424 IDVTI
+424 IGSTT

>member
-1 MHDIKFIRENPQ
+1 MHDIKFIRENPK

-59 GKLKSSGGNAEELIA
+59 GKLKSSGGNADELIA
-74 KVASMKRIIPELES
+74 EVASMKRIIPELES

-143 GVLTNSLDFEVA
+143 GVLTNGLDFESA
-155 AEISGARFVVLS
+155 AEISGARFVILS

-196 PALVNSKTM
+196 PALVNSNTM
-205 TGTGQLPKFEGDLFK
+205 TGTGQLPKFEDDLFK

-239 ANQILDADRLPL
+239 ANQILDADRLPI

-283 ELVSVTSPNDSS
+283 ELVSVTGPNESS

-401 NGQKKDGSILLPEA
+401 NGQQKDGSILLPEV
-415 LHNYMGTDK
+415 LHSYMGTDK
-424 IDVTI
+424 ICLTT